1 MIIIINVYSEVL
13 EYNVNGEKYYSYDP
27 INKICNDLFIM
38 CFMSDYAD
46 QFIYLFIL
54 FSQDYGIFIMS
65 TNMKTEVERVE
76 MRVTRKIFK
85 EKYE

>member
-1 MIIIINVYSEVL
+1 MIIITNVYSEVL
-13 EYNVNGEKYYSYDP
+13 KYNINDEKYYSYGP

-54 FSQDYGIFIMS
+54 SSQDYDIFIMP

-76 MRVTRKIFK
+76 MRGTRKILK
-85 EKYE
+85 